1 MAPLIAV
8 LGLVLHVLI
17 VIEQGLG
24 ERHAHE
30 EPREALEFPG
40 AVGVG
45 AGLIV
50 EEQAAVGAHGRDARA
65 GRKHDNVGLLILRQE
80 HLRSGGSRD
89 EHFIAWAHVVDVVRA
104 DAAVN
109 LLVREDRA
117 GLVGLVLANLT
128 VSIRA
133 VHLHHPLHAEGHGL
147 RGLVVA
153 HCGGGNGVEADLC
166 GGLALLVRSRR
177 DDADGLALNV
187 GDFAVM
193 VEGDMAGL
201 PIGIAGVLSQRL
213 GVHVVRHHL
222 PDIGSLGAKYVPWDF
237 LALHHPH
244 ALLLHG
250 SGAAGHRRCHGARA
264 QCRHCCRDKDGRRPC
279 GWLPSGHRS
288 AKPGRAEELRSRC
301 RGRGGRSQSEG
312 PPGAPADEAEPHR
325 TEKRRLEGETERRHL
340 LEA

>member
-30 EPREALEFPG
+30 EPCKALELPG

-80 HLRSGGSRD
+80 HLGSGRSRD
-89 EHFIAWAHVVDVVRA
+89 EHFITWAHVVDVVRA

-201 PIGIAGVLSQRL
+201 PVGIPGVRGEGL
-213 GVHVVRHHL
+213 GMLVVRDHL
-222 PDIGSLGAKYVPWDF
+222 PSVGCLRAEDIPRDLF
-237 LALHHPH
+237 ALNHAH
-244 ALLLHG
+244 ALLLH
-250 SGAAGHRRCHGARA
+250 RRSPAS
-264 QCRHCCRDKDGRRPC
+264 DGRRGRGPGTNRHC
-279 GWLPSGHRS
+279 GRGDED
-288 AKPGRAEELRSRC
+288 GSRC
-301 RGRGGRSQSEG
+301 R
-312 PPGAPADEAEPHR
+312 
-325 TEKRRLEGETERRHL
+325 ERRPRSSAL
-340 LEA
+340 QATSS